1 MEKLE
6 MILGDAR
13 RALATLEEVL
23 DEPFSLIVRDASI
36 QRFEYTFE
44 VTWKLII
51 QYLKDREGI
60 VCNSPKSCFREAFKV
75 DLVTEE
81 ETVKALQMTDDR
93 NMTTHTYREEVA
105 DEIYGNLP
113 GYYDLM
119 YNITTGIS
127 ERMN

>member
-13 RALATLEEVL
+13 RALATLKEVL

-44 VTWKLII
+44 VTWKLIR

-60 VCNSPKSCFREAFKV
+60 VCNSPKSCFRETFKV

-119 YNITTGIS
+119 YNIITGVS

>member
-23 DEPFSLIVRDASI
+23 DESFSLIVRDASI

-44 VTWKLII
+44 VTWKLIR

-119 YNITTGIS
+119 YNIITGVS